1 MNYKQAVEAALQGN
15 ADAFSALYESTQNNM
30 YYLALKY
37 MKNPDDAK
45 DVLQDAYIKA
55 WQSLPTL
62 KDPEHFPAW
71 LGRIVANTAKNML
84 VKKKPDLFS
93 ELEKENEDGD
103 EFVFQIED
111 ENTSYQPELNYT
123 QKETQ
128 ILVRELIDSLSD
140 EQRFCIL
147 MYHLEGQSIK
157 EIAETLDVSE
167 NTVKSRLNYGR
178 KALKNKAEE
187 LKKKGYQLY
196 SIAPLPLLL
205 YLLRSESK
213 SPAFTHAAKTVMLS
227 RKETIMQHAGQ
238 SVQLYKNNNG
248 NGSDNAGNGNN
259 NRNYKG
265 KNVSGTVAK
274 SAGTAAKHSF
284 LASTAGKTVLGIAAG
299 LIIGGGGAAGVTYLH
314 DTLTAV
320 PVTQYEPEGNE
331 TEQTTEEEASRNT
344 ADITETPQ
352 AETNQEEE
360 TQAEATPTPEPS
372 PTPESAE
379 KILADD
385 EYSSKIAG
393 NLTKEE
399 MEFVLAYGPQEMPI
413 DGDSYMPYAITQF
426 AQGRTA
432 AGETFLPEVGRGT
445 NGSYFYNL
453 AQFNRLYS
461 AFTSFQLSEDNDSD
475 TEYGINVEGDN
486 ISVIPG
492 TMEWHAEC
500 TINSAEYTDTEMK
513 IHYTYLKRDP
523 EDGESTINKVA
534 TLKPA
539 ENNLYRITKIEED
552 TGAADN
558 LETEAVQETTAAEGE
573 SDSVTAAYQAVLEQ
587 IAAAQPE
594 TEFSEELGEAQ
605 YSLEGTPVY
614 TLYDMNQD
622 GTDELIVGQG
632 FYESS
637 PIGEMVY
644 RVYTCEN
651 DGSGYQAKK
660 VNGTWGDNCSIFRAP
675 DGNGLYSYYFSRGTG
690 KESYTRITI
699 QDGTIVTELT
709 DYETLMGSEESNSFY
724 EQYHLNMT
732 DVSDLSALGN

>member
-1 MNYKQAVEAALQGN
+1 MEAALQGN
-15 ADAFSALYESTQNNM
+15 ANAFSALYESTQNNM

-128 ILVRELIDSLSD
+128 ILVRELINSLSD

-259 NRNYKG
+259 NRNDKG

-299 LIIGGGGAAGVTYLH
+299 LIIGGGGAAGVIYLH

-331 TEQTTEEEASRNT
+331 TEQITEEEASRNT

-360 TQAEATPTPEPS
+360 TQAEATPTPSPTSEPS
-372 PTPESAE
+372 PTPES
-379 KILADD
+379 
-385 EYSSKIAG
+385 
-393 NLTKEE
+393 
-399 MEFVLAYGPQEMPI
+399 
-413 DGDSYMPYAITQF
+413 
-426 AQGRTA
+426 
-432 AGETFLPEVGRGT
+432 
-445 NGSYFYNL
+445 
-453 AQFNRLYS
+453 
-461 AFTSFQLSEDNDSD
+461 
-475 TEYGINVEGDN
+475 
-486 ISVIPG
+486 
-492 TMEWHAEC
+492 
-500 TINSAEYTDTEMK
+500 
-513 IHYTYLKRDP
+513 
-523 EDGESTINKVA
+523 
-534 TLKPA
+534 
-539 ENNLYRITKIEED
+539 
-552 TGAADN
+552 
-558 LETEAVQETTAAEGE
+558 AEGE

-594 TEFSEELGEAQ
+594 TEISEELGEAQ

-660 VNGTWGDNCSIFRAP
+660 VSGTWGDNCSIFRAP

>member
-1 MNYKQAVEAALQGN
+1 MEAALQGN
-15 ADAFSALYESTQNNM
+15 ANAFSALYESTQNNM

-259 NRNYKG
+259 NRNDKG

-274 SAGTAAKHSF
+274 SAGTA
-284 LASTAGKTVLGIAAG
+284 
-299 LIIGGGGAAGVTYLH
+299 GVIYLY

-360 TQAEATPTPEPS
+360 TQAEATPTPSPTSEPS
-372 PTPESAE
+372 PTPES
-379 KILADD
+379 
-385 EYSSKIAG
+385 
-393 NLTKEE
+393 
-399 MEFVLAYGPQEMPI
+399 
-413 DGDSYMPYAITQF
+413 
-426 AQGRTA
+426 
-432 AGETFLPEVGRGT
+432 
-445 NGSYFYNL
+445 
-453 AQFNRLYS
+453 
-461 AFTSFQLSEDNDSD
+461 
-475 TEYGINVEGDN
+475 
-486 ISVIPG
+486 
-492 TMEWHAEC
+492 
-500 TINSAEYTDTEMK
+500 
-513 IHYTYLKRDP
+513 
-523 EDGESTINKVA
+523 
-534 TLKPA
+534 
-539 ENNLYRITKIEED
+539 
-552 TGAADN
+552 
-558 LETEAVQETTAAEGE
+558 AEGE

-587 IAAAQPE
+587 IAAA
-594 TEFSEELGEAQ
+594 
-605 YSLEGTPVY
+605 
-614 TLYDMNQD
+614 
-622 GTDELIVGQG
+622 
-632 FYESS
+632 
-637 PIGEMVY
+637 
-644 RVYTCEN
+644 
-651 DGSGYQAKK
+651 
-660 VNGTWGDNCSIFRAP
+660 
-675 DGNGLYSYYFSRGTG
+675 
-690 KESYTRITI
+690 
-699 QDGTIVTELT
+699 
-709 DYETLMGSEESNSFY
+709 
-724 EQYHLNMT
+724 
-732 DVSDLSALGN
+732 

>member
-299 LIIGGGGAAGVTYLH
+299 LIIGGGGAAGVIYLH

-372 PTPESAE
+372 PTPES
-379 KILADD
+379 
-385 EYSSKIAG
+385 
-393 NLTKEE
+393 
-399 MEFVLAYGPQEMPI
+399 
-413 DGDSYMPYAITQF
+413 
-426 AQGRTA
+426 
-432 AGETFLPEVGRGT
+432 
-445 NGSYFYNL
+445 
-453 AQFNRLYS
+453 
-461 AFTSFQLSEDNDSD
+461 
-475 TEYGINVEGDN
+475 
-486 ISVIPG
+486 
-492 TMEWHAEC
+492 
-500 TINSAEYTDTEMK
+500 
-513 IHYTYLKRDP
+513 
-523 EDGESTINKVA
+523 
-534 TLKPA
+534 
-539 ENNLYRITKIEED
+539 
-552 TGAADN
+552 
-558 LETEAVQETTAAEGE
+558 AEGE

-660 VNGTWGDNCSIFRAP
+660 VSGTWGDNCSIFRAP

-709 DYETLMGSEESNSFY
+709 DYKTLMGSEESNSFY

>member
-62 KDPEHFPAW
+62 KAPEHFPAW

-84 VKKKPDLFS
+84 VKKKTDLFS
-93 ELEKENEDGD
+93 DLEKENEDGD

-259 NRNYKG
+259 NRNDKG

-299 LIIGGGGAAGVTYLH
+299 LIIGGGGAAGVIYLH

-372 PTPESAE
+372 PTPELSP
-379 KILADD
+379 
-385 EYSSKIAG
+385 
-393 NLTKEE
+393 T
-399 MEFVLAYGPQEMPI
+399 QEP
-413 DGDSYMPYAITQF
+413 SPT
-426 AQGRTA
+426 
-432 AGETFLPEVGRGT
+432 PEPT
-445 NGSYFYNL
+445 
-453 AQFNRLYS
+453 
-461 AFTSFQLSEDNDSD
+461 
-475 TEYGINVEGDN
+475 
-486 ISVIPG
+486 
-492 TMEWHAEC
+492 
-500 TINSAEYTDTEMK
+500 
-513 IHYTYLKRDP
+513 
-523 EDGESTINKVA
+523 
-534 TLKPA
+534 
-539 ENNLYRITKIEED
+539 
-552 TGAADN
+552 
-558 LETEAVQETTAAEGE
+558 EGE

-660 VNGTWGDNCSIFRAP
+660 VSGTWGDNCSIFRAP

>member
-284 LASTAGKTVLGIAAG
+284 FASTAGKVVLGIAAG
-299 LIIGGGGAAGVTYLH
+299 LIIGGGGAAGVMYLH

-372 PTPESAE
+372 PTPES
-379 KILADD
+379 
-385 EYSSKIAG
+385 
-393 NLTKEE
+393 
-399 MEFVLAYGPQEMPI
+399 
-413 DGDSYMPYAITQF
+413 
-426 AQGRTA
+426 
-432 AGETFLPEVGRGT
+432 
-445 NGSYFYNL
+445 
-453 AQFNRLYS
+453 
-461 AFTSFQLSEDNDSD
+461 
-475 TEYGINVEGDN
+475 
-486 ISVIPG
+486 
-492 TMEWHAEC
+492 
-500 TINSAEYTDTEMK
+500 
-513 IHYTYLKRDP
+513 
-523 EDGESTINKVA
+523 
-534 TLKPA
+534 
-539 ENNLYRITKIEED
+539 
-552 TGAADN
+552 
-558 LETEAVQETTAAEGE
+558 AEGE

-660 VNGTWGDNCSIFRAP
+660 VSGTWGDNCSIFRAP

>member
-15 ADAFSALYESTQNNM
+15 ADAFSELYESTQNNM

-259 NRNYKG
+259 NRNDKG

-299 LIIGGGGAAGVTYLH
+299 LIIGGGGAAGVIYLH

-320 PVTQYEPEGNE
+320 PVTQYEPEENE

-344 ADITETPQ
+344 ADITEIPQ
-352 AETNQEEE
+352 SETQQEEE
-360 TQAEATPTPEPS
+360 TQAEAIPTSEPS
-372 PTPESAE
+372 PTPELSP
-379 KILADD
+379 
-385 EYSSKIAG
+385 
-393 NLTKEE
+393 T
-399 MEFVLAYGPQEMPI
+399 QEP
-413 DGDSYMPYAITQF
+413 SPT
-426 AQGRTA
+426 
-432 AGETFLPEVGRGT
+432 PEPT
-445 NGSYFYNL
+445 
-453 AQFNRLYS
+453 
-461 AFTSFQLSEDNDSD
+461 
-475 TEYGINVEGDN
+475 
-486 ISVIPG
+486 
-492 TMEWHAEC
+492 
-500 TINSAEYTDTEMK
+500 
-513 IHYTYLKRDP
+513 
-523 EDGESTINKVA
+523 
-534 TLKPA
+534 
-539 ENNLYRITKIEED
+539 
-552 TGAADN
+552 
-558 LETEAVQETTAAEGE
+558 EGE

-660 VNGTWGDNCSIFRAP
+660 VSGTWGDNCSIFRAP

>member
-84 VKKKPDLFS
+84 VKKKSDLFS
-93 ELEKENEDGD
+93 DLEKENEDGD

-213 SPAFTHAAKTVMLS
+213 SPAFTHAAKIVMLS

-248 NGSDNAGNGNN
+248 NNSNRTNDSSTGNN
-259 NRNYKG
+259 SIGNNSTGTDNTEGETNTTKNRNSSVNG
-265 KNVSGTVAK
+265 KNVSGTAAK
-274 SAGTAAKHSF
+274 SAGVAAKHSF
-284 LASTAGKTVLGIAAG
+284 FASTAGKVVLGIAAG
-299 LIIGGGGAAGVTYLH
+299 LIIGGGGAAGVIYLH

-344 ADITETPQ
+344 TDITEIPQ
-352 AETNQEEE
+352 SETQQEEE
-360 TQAEATPTPEPS
+360 TQAEAIPTSEPS
-372 PTPESAE
+372 PTPELSP
-379 KILADD
+379 
-385 EYSSKIAG
+385 
-393 NLTKEE
+393 T
-399 MEFVLAYGPQEMPI
+399 QEP
-413 DGDSYMPYAITQF
+413 SPT
-426 AQGRTA
+426 
-432 AGETFLPEVGRGT
+432 PEPT
-445 NGSYFYNL
+445 
-453 AQFNRLYS
+453 
-461 AFTSFQLSEDNDSD
+461 
-475 TEYGINVEGDN
+475 
-486 ISVIPG
+486 
-492 TMEWHAEC
+492 
-500 TINSAEYTDTEMK
+500 
-513 IHYTYLKRDP
+513 
-523 EDGESTINKVA
+523 
-534 TLKPA
+534 
-539 ENNLYRITKIEED
+539 
-552 TGAADN
+552 
-558 LETEAVQETTAAEGE
+558 EGE

-660 VNGTWGDNCSIFRAP
+660 VSGTWGDNCSIFRAP

>member
-259 NRNYKG
+259 NRNDKG

-299 LIIGGGGAAGVTYLH
+299 LIIGGGGAAGVIYLH

-344 ADITETPQ
+344 A
-352 AETNQEEE
+352 
-360 TQAEATPTPEPS
+360 
-372 PTPESAE
+372 
-379 KILADD
+379 ILQ
-385 EYSSKIAG
+385 KPHRQRRIR
-393 NLTKEE
+393 KKRRR
-399 MEFVLAYGPQEMPI
+399 QK
-413 DGDSYMPYAITQF
+413 QH
-426 AQGRTA
+426 RH
-432 AGETFLPEVGRGT
+432 R
-445 NGSYFYNL
+445 
-453 AQFNRLYS
+453 NRLQHRNCLRHRNHPRRRNQQKVS
-461 AFTSFQLSEDNDSD
+461 RIRLRQLTRLFLSRLRQLSRKQSSVRNLEKH
-475 TEYGINVEGDN
+475 N
-486 ISVIPG
+486 ILWKERQS
-492 TMEWHAEC
+492 
-500 TINSAEYTDTEMK
+500 
-513 IHYTYLKRDP
+513 IHYM
-523 EDGESTINKVA
+523 I
-534 TLKPA
+534 
-539 ENNLYRITKIEED
+539 
-552 TGAADN
+552 
-558 LETEAVQETTAAEGE
+558 
-573 SDSVTAAYQAVLEQ
+573 
-587 IAAAQPE
+587 
-594 TEFSEELGEAQ
+594 
-605 YSLEGTPVY
+605 
-614 TLYDMNQD
+614 
-622 GTDELIVGQG
+622 
-632 FYESS
+632 
-637 PIGEMVY
+637 
-644 RVYTCEN
+644 
-651 DGSGYQAKK
+651 
-660 VNGTWGDNCSIFRAP
+660 
-675 DGNGLYSYYFSRGTG
+675 
-690 KESYTRITI
+690 
-699 QDGTIVTELT
+699 
-709 DYETLMGSEESNSFY
+709 
-724 EQYHLNMT
+724 
-732 DVSDLSALGN
+732 

>member
-259 NRNYKG
+259 NRNDKG

-299 LIIGGGGAAGVTYLH
+299 LIIGGGGAAGVIYLH

-372 PTPESAE
+372 PTPELSP
-379 KILADD
+379 
-385 EYSSKIAG
+385 
-393 NLTKEE
+393 T
-399 MEFVLAYGPQEMPI
+399 QEPSRRRNQQKVSRI
-413 DGDSYMPYAITQF
+413 
-426 AQGRTA
+426 
-432 AGETFLPEVGRGT
+432 
-445 NGSYFYNL
+445 
-453 AQFNRLYS
+453 RL
-461 AFTSFQLSEDNDSD
+461 
-475 TEYGINVEGDN
+475 
-486 ISVIPG
+486 
-492 TMEWHAEC
+492 
-500 TINSAEYTDTEMK
+500 
-513 IHYTYLKRDP
+513 R
-523 EDGESTINKVA
+523 
-534 TLKPA
+534 
-539 ENNLYRITKIEED
+539 
-552 TGAADN
+552 
-558 LETEAVQETTAAEGE
+558 
-573 SDSVTAAYQAVLEQ
+573 AAYQAVLEQ

-637 PIGEMVY
+637 PIEEMVY

-660 VNGTWGDNCSIFRAP
+660 SQRN
-675 DGNGLYSYYFSRGTG
+675 
-690 KESYTRITI
+690 
-699 QDGTIVTELT
+699 
-709 DYETLMGSEESNSFY
+709 
-724 EQYHLNMT
+724 
-732 DVSDLSALGN
+732 LGR

>member
-213 SPAFTHAAKTVMLS
+213 SPAFAHAAKTVMLS

-259 NRNYKG
+259 NRNDKG

-284 LASTAGKTVLGIAAG
+284 LASTAGKVVLGIAAG
-299 LIIGGGGAAGVTYLH
+299 LIIGGGGAAGVMYLH

-320 PVTQYEPEGNE
+320 PVTQYEPEENE

-352 AETNQEEE
+352 AEMNQEEE
-360 TQAEATPTPEPS
+360 TQAEATPTSEPSPTPEPSPTSELSPTPEPS
-372 PTPESAE
+372 PTPELSP
-379 KILADD
+379 
-385 EYSSKIAG
+385 
-393 NLTKEE
+393 T
-399 MEFVLAYGPQEMPI
+399 QEP
-413 DGDSYMPYAITQF
+413 SPT
-426 AQGRTA
+426 
-432 AGETFLPEVGRGT
+432 PEPT
-445 NGSYFYNL
+445 
-453 AQFNRLYS
+453 
-461 AFTSFQLSEDNDSD
+461 
-475 TEYGINVEGDN
+475 
-486 ISVIPG
+486 
-492 TMEWHAEC
+492 
-500 TINSAEYTDTEMK
+500 
-513 IHYTYLKRDP
+513 
-523 EDGESTINKVA
+523 
-534 TLKPA
+534 
-539 ENNLYRITKIEED
+539 
-552 TGAADN
+552 
-558 LETEAVQETTAAEGE
+558 EGE

-637 PIGEMVY
+637 PIEEMVY

-660 VNGTWGDNCSIFRAP
+660 VSGTWGDNCSIFRAP

>member
-15 ADAFSALYESTQNNM
+15 ANAFSALYESTQNNM

-45 DVLQDAYIKA
+45 DVRQDAYIKA

-128 ILVRELIDSLSD
+128 ILVRELINSLSD

-259 NRNYKG
+259 NRNDKG

-274 SAGTAAKHSF
+274 SAG
-284 LASTAGKTVLGIAAG
+284 
-299 LIIGGGGAAGVTYLH
+299 AAGVIYLH

-360 TQAEATPTPEPS
+360 TQAEATPTPSPTSEPS
-372 PTPESAE
+372 PTPES
-379 KILADD
+379 
-385 EYSSKIAG
+385 
-393 NLTKEE
+393 
-399 MEFVLAYGPQEMPI
+399 
-413 DGDSYMPYAITQF
+413 
-426 AQGRTA
+426 
-432 AGETFLPEVGRGT
+432 
-445 NGSYFYNL
+445 
-453 AQFNRLYS
+453 
-461 AFTSFQLSEDNDSD
+461 
-475 TEYGINVEGDN
+475 
-486 ISVIPG
+486 
-492 TMEWHAEC
+492 
-500 TINSAEYTDTEMK
+500 
-513 IHYTYLKRDP
+513 
-523 EDGESTINKVA
+523 
-534 TLKPA
+534 
-539 ENNLYRITKIEED
+539 
-552 TGAADN
+552 
-558 LETEAVQETTAAEGE
+558 AEGE

-614 TLYDMNQD
+614 TLYDMNQN

-660 VNGTWGDNCSIFRAP
+660 VSGTWGDNCSIFRAP

>member
-15 ADAFSALYESTQNNM
+15 TDAFSALYESTQNNM

-259 NRNYKG
+259 NRNDNGKNGNNSNRTNDSSTGSNSTVSNSTESNSTGTNSTGNNNAESNSTGTDNTEGKTNTTKNRNSSVNG
-265 KNVSGTVAK
+265 KNVSRTAAK

-284 LASTAGKTVLGIAAG
+284 FASTAGKVVLGIAAG
-299 LIIGGGGAAGVTYLH
+299 LIIGGGGAAGVMYLH

-320 PVTQYEPEGNE
+320 PVTQYEPEENE

-344 ADITETPQ
+344 ADITEIPQ
-352 AETNQEEE
+352 SETQQEEE
-360 TQAEATPTPEPS
+360 TQAEATPTSEPSPTPEPSPTSELSPTPEPS
-372 PTPESAE
+372 PTPELSP
-379 KILADD
+379 
-385 EYSSKIAG
+385 
-393 NLTKEE
+393 T
-399 MEFVLAYGPQEMPI
+399 QEP
-413 DGDSYMPYAITQF
+413 SPT
-426 AQGRTA
+426 
-432 AGETFLPEVGRGT
+432 PEP
-445 NGSYFYNL
+445 
-453 AQFNRLYS
+453 
-461 AFTSFQLSEDNDSD
+461 
-475 TEYGINVEGDN
+475 TE
-486 ISVIPG
+486 
-492 TMEWHAEC
+492 
-500 TINSAEYTDTEMK
+500 
-513 IHYTYLKRDP
+513 
-523 EDGESTINKVA
+523 
-534 TLKPA
+534 
-539 ENNLYRITKIEED
+539 
-552 TGAADN
+552 GA
-558 LETEAVQETTAAEGE
+558 

-614 TLYDMNQD
+614 TLYDMNQG

-660 VNGTWGDNCSIFRAP
+660 VSGTWGDNCSIFRAP

-732 DVSDLSALGN
+732 DVSDLSALEK

>member
-259 NRNYKG
+259 NRNDKG

-299 LIIGGGGAAGVTYLH
+299 LIIGGGGAAGVIYLH

-344 ADITETPQ
+344 ADITEIPQ
-352 AETNQEEE
+352 SETQQEEE
-360 TQAEATPTPEPS
+360 TQAEAIPTSEPS
-372 PTPESAE
+372 PTPELSP
-379 KILADD
+379 
-385 EYSSKIAG
+385 
-393 NLTKEE
+393 T
-399 MEFVLAYGPQEMPI
+399 QEP
-413 DGDSYMPYAITQF
+413 SPT
-426 AQGRTA
+426 
-432 AGETFLPEVGRGT
+432 PEPT
-445 NGSYFYNL
+445 
-453 AQFNRLYS
+453 
-461 AFTSFQLSEDNDSD
+461 
-475 TEYGINVEGDN
+475 
-486 ISVIPG
+486 
-492 TMEWHAEC
+492 
-500 TINSAEYTDTEMK
+500 
-513 IHYTYLKRDP
+513 
-523 EDGESTINKVA
+523 
-534 TLKPA
+534 
-539 ENNLYRITKIEED
+539 
-552 TGAADN
+552 
-558 LETEAVQETTAAEGE
+558 EGE

-637 PIGEMVY
+637 PIEEMVY

-660 VNGTWGDNCSIFRAP
+660 VSGTWGDNCSIFRAP

>member
-93 ELEKENEDGD
+93 DLEKENEDGD

-259 NRNYKG
+259 NRNDKG

-299 LIIGGGGAAGVTYLH
+299 LIIGGGGAAGVIYLH

-320 PVTQYEPEGNE
+320 PVTQYEPEENE

-344 ADITETPQ
+344 ADITEIPQ
-352 AETNQEEE
+352 SETQQEEE
-360 TQAEATPTPEPS
+360 TQAEAIPTSEPS
-372 PTPESAE
+372 PTPELSP
-379 KILADD
+379 
-385 EYSSKIAG
+385 
-393 NLTKEE
+393 T
-399 MEFVLAYGPQEMPI
+399 QEP
-413 DGDSYMPYAITQF
+413 SPT
-426 AQGRTA
+426 
-432 AGETFLPEVGRGT
+432 PEPT
-445 NGSYFYNL
+445 
-453 AQFNRLYS
+453 
-461 AFTSFQLSEDNDSD
+461 
-475 TEYGINVEGDN
+475 
-486 ISVIPG
+486 
-492 TMEWHAEC
+492 
-500 TINSAEYTDTEMK
+500 
-513 IHYTYLKRDP
+513 
-523 EDGESTINKVA
+523 
-534 TLKPA
+534 
-539 ENNLYRITKIEED
+539 
-552 TGAADN
+552 
-558 LETEAVQETTAAEGE
+558 EGE

-660 VNGTWGDNCSIFRAP
+660 VSGTWGDNCSIFRAP

-699 QDGTIVTELT
+699 QDGTIATELT

>member
-93 ELEKENEDGD
+93 DLEKENEDGD

-259 NRNYKG
+259 NRNDKG

-299 LIIGGGGAAGVTYLH
+299 LIIGGGGAAGVIYLH

-372 PTPESAE
+372 PTPELSP
-379 KILADD
+379 
-385 EYSSKIAG
+385 
-393 NLTKEE
+393 T
-399 MEFVLAYGPQEMPI
+399 QEP
-413 DGDSYMPYAITQF
+413 SPT
-426 AQGRTA
+426 
-432 AGETFLPEVGRGT
+432 PEPT
-445 NGSYFYNL
+445 
-453 AQFNRLYS
+453 
-461 AFTSFQLSEDNDSD
+461 
-475 TEYGINVEGDN
+475 
-486 ISVIPG
+486 
-492 TMEWHAEC
+492 
-500 TINSAEYTDTEMK
+500 
-513 IHYTYLKRDP
+513 
-523 EDGESTINKVA
+523 
-534 TLKPA
+534 
-539 ENNLYRITKIEED
+539 
-552 TGAADN
+552 
-558 LETEAVQETTAAEGE
+558 EGE

-637 PIGEMVY
+637 TIGEMVY

-660 VNGTWGDNCSIFRAP
+660 VSGTWGDNCSIFRAP

>member
-93 ELEKENEDGD
+93 DLEKENEDGD

-259 NRNYKG
+259 NRNDKG

-299 LIIGGGGAAGVTYLH
+299 LIIGGGGAAGVIYLH

-372 PTPESAE
+372 PTPES
-379 KILADD
+379 
-385 EYSSKIAG
+385 
-393 NLTKEE
+393 
-399 MEFVLAYGPQEMPI
+399 
-413 DGDSYMPYAITQF
+413 
-426 AQGRTA
+426 
-432 AGETFLPEVGRGT
+432 
-445 NGSYFYNL
+445 
-453 AQFNRLYS
+453 
-461 AFTSFQLSEDNDSD
+461 
-475 TEYGINVEGDN
+475 
-486 ISVIPG
+486 
-492 TMEWHAEC
+492 
-500 TINSAEYTDTEMK
+500 
-513 IHYTYLKRDP
+513 
-523 EDGESTINKVA
+523 
-534 TLKPA
+534 
-539 ENNLYRITKIEED
+539 
-552 TGAADN
+552 
-558 LETEAVQETTAAEGE
+558 AEGE

-637 PIGEMVY
+637 PIEEMVY

-660 VNGTWGDNCSIFRAP
+660 VSGTWGDNCSIFRAP

>member
-259 NRNYKG
+259 NRNDNG
-265 KNVSGTVAK
+265 KNVSGTAAK

-284 LASTAGKTVLGIAAG
+284 FASTAGKVVLGIAAG
-299 LIIGGGGAAGVTYLH
+299 LIIGGGGAAGVMYLH

-320 PVTQYEPEGNE
+320 PVTQYEPEENE

-344 ADITETPQ
+344 ADITEIPQ
-352 AETNQEEE
+352 SETQQEEE
-360 TQAEATPTPEPS
+360 TQAEATPTLEPSPTPEPSPTSELSPTPEPS
-372 PTPESAE
+372 PTPELSP
-379 KILADD
+379 
-385 EYSSKIAG
+385 
-393 NLTKEE
+393 T
-399 MEFVLAYGPQEMPI
+399 QEP
-413 DGDSYMPYAITQF
+413 SPT
-426 AQGRTA
+426 
-432 AGETFLPEVGRGT
+432 PEPT
-445 NGSYFYNL
+445 
-453 AQFNRLYS
+453 
-461 AFTSFQLSEDNDSD
+461 
-475 TEYGINVEGDN
+475 
-486 ISVIPG
+486 
-492 TMEWHAEC
+492 
-500 TINSAEYTDTEMK
+500 
-513 IHYTYLKRDP
+513 
-523 EDGESTINKVA
+523 
-534 TLKPA
+534 
-539 ENNLYRITKIEED
+539 
-552 TGAADN
+552 
-558 LETEAVQETTAAEGE
+558 EGE

-660 VNGTWGDNCSIFRAP
+660 VSGTWGDNCSIFRAP

-732 DVSDLSALGN
+732 DVSDLSALEN

>member
-93 ELEKENEDGD
+93 DLEKENEDGD

-248 NGSDNAGNGNN
+248 NNSNRTNDSSTGNN
-259 NRNYKG
+259 SIGNNSTGTDNTEGKTNTTKNRNSSVNG
-265 KNVSGTVAK
+265 KNVSGTAAK
-274 SAGTAAKHSF
+274 SAGVAAKHSF
-284 LASTAGKTVLGIAAG
+284 FASTAGKVVLGIAAG
-299 LIIGGGGAAGVTYLH
+299 LIIGGGGAAGVMYLH

-320 PVTQYEPEGNE
+320 PVTQYEPEENE

-352 AETNQEEE
+352 SETQQEEE
-360 TQAEATPTPEPS
+360 TQAEVTPTSEPSPTPEPSPTSELSPTPEPS
-372 PTPESAE
+372 PTPELSP
-379 KILADD
+379 
-385 EYSSKIAG
+385 
-393 NLTKEE
+393 T
-399 MEFVLAYGPQEMPI
+399 QEP
-413 DGDSYMPYAITQF
+413 SPT
-426 AQGRTA
+426 
-432 AGETFLPEVGRGT
+432 PEPT
-445 NGSYFYNL
+445 
-453 AQFNRLYS
+453 
-461 AFTSFQLSEDNDSD
+461 
-475 TEYGINVEGDN
+475 
-486 ISVIPG
+486 
-492 TMEWHAEC
+492 
-500 TINSAEYTDTEMK
+500 
-513 IHYTYLKRDP
+513 
-523 EDGESTINKVA
+523 
-534 TLKPA
+534 
-539 ENNLYRITKIEED
+539 
-552 TGAADN
+552 
-558 LETEAVQETTAAEGE
+558 EGE

-660 VNGTWGDNCSIFRAP
+660 VSGTWGDNCSIFRAP

-709 DYETLMGSEESNSFY
+709 DYKTLMGSEESNSFY

-732 DVSDLSALGN
+732 DVSDLSALEN

>member
-248 NGSDNAGNGNN
+248 NNSNRTNDSSTGNN
-259 NRNYKG
+259 SIGNNSTGTDNTEGETNTTKNRNSSVNG
-265 KNVSGTVAK
+265 KNVSGTAAK
-274 SAGTAAKHSF
+274 SAGVAAKHSF
-284 LASTAGKTVLGIAAG
+284 FASTAGKVVLGIAAG
-299 LIIGGGGAAGVTYLH
+299 LIIGGGGAAGVMYLH

-320 PVTQYEPEGNE
+320 PVTQYEPEENE

-344 ADITETPQ
+344 ADITEIPQ
-352 AETNQEEE
+352 SETQQEEE
-360 TQAEATPTPEPS
+360 TQAEAIPTSEPS
-372 PTPESAE
+372 PTPELSP
-379 KILADD
+379 
-385 EYSSKIAG
+385 
-393 NLTKEE
+393 T
-399 MEFVLAYGPQEMPI
+399 QEP
-413 DGDSYMPYAITQF
+413 SPT
-426 AQGRTA
+426 
-432 AGETFLPEVGRGT
+432 PEPT
-445 NGSYFYNL
+445 
-453 AQFNRLYS
+453 
-461 AFTSFQLSEDNDSD
+461 
-475 TEYGINVEGDN
+475 
-486 ISVIPG
+486 
-492 TMEWHAEC
+492 
-500 TINSAEYTDTEMK
+500 
-513 IHYTYLKRDP
+513 
-523 EDGESTINKVA
+523 
-534 TLKPA
+534 
-539 ENNLYRITKIEED
+539 
-552 TGAADN
+552 
-558 LETEAVQETTAAEGE
+558 EGE
-573 SDSVTAAYQAVLEQ
+573 SDSVTAAYQTVLEQ

-660 VNGTWGDNCSIFRAP
+660 VSGTWGDNCSIFRAP

>member
-1 MNYKQAVEAALQGN
+1 MEAALQGN

-128 ILVRELIDSLSD
+128 ILVRELINSLSD

-213 SPAFTHAAKTVMLS
+213 SPAFTYAAKTVMLS

-259 NRNYKG
+259 NRNDKG

-274 SAGTAAKHSF
+274 SAGTA
-284 LASTAGKTVLGIAAG
+284 
-299 LIIGGGGAAGVTYLH
+299 GVIYLH

-360 TQAEATPTPEPS
+360 TQAEATPTPSPTSEPS
-372 PTPESAE
+372 PTPES
-379 KILADD
+379 
-385 EYSSKIAG
+385 
-393 NLTKEE
+393 
-399 MEFVLAYGPQEMPI
+399 
-413 DGDSYMPYAITQF
+413 
-426 AQGRTA
+426 
-432 AGETFLPEVGRGT
+432 
-445 NGSYFYNL
+445 
-453 AQFNRLYS
+453 
-461 AFTSFQLSEDNDSD
+461 
-475 TEYGINVEGDN
+475 
-486 ISVIPG
+486 
-492 TMEWHAEC
+492 
-500 TINSAEYTDTEMK
+500 
-513 IHYTYLKRDP
+513 
-523 EDGESTINKVA
+523 
-534 TLKPA
+534 
-539 ENNLYRITKIEED
+539 
-552 TGAADN
+552 
-558 LETEAVQETTAAEGE
+558 AEGE

-660 VNGTWGDNCSIFRAP
+660 VSGTWGDNCSIFRAP

>member
-213 SPAFTHAAKTVMLS
+213 SPAFTYTAETVMIS
-227 RKETIMQHAGQ
+227 QKETVMQQAENCA
-238 SVQLYKNNNG
+238 QLYKNNNG
-248 NGSDNAGNGNN
+248 NNSNRTNDSSTGNN
-259 NRNYKG
+259 SIGNNSTGTDNTEGKTNTTKNRNSSVNG
-265 KNVSGTVAK
+265 KNVSGTAAK
-274 SAGTAAKHSF
+274 SAGVAAKHSF
-284 LASTAGKTVLGIAAG
+284 FASTAGKVVLGIAAG
-299 LIIGGGGAAGVTYLH
+299 LIIGGGGAAGVMYLH

-320 PVTQYEPEGNE
+320 PVTQYEPEENE

-360 TQAEATPTPEPS
+360 TQAEATPTSEPSPTPEPSPTSELSPTPEPS
-372 PTPESAE
+372 PTPELSP
-379 KILADD
+379 
-385 EYSSKIAG
+385 
-393 NLTKEE
+393 T
-399 MEFVLAYGPQEMPI
+399 QEP
-413 DGDSYMPYAITQF
+413 SPT
-426 AQGRTA
+426 
-432 AGETFLPEVGRGT
+432 PEP
-445 NGSYFYNL
+445 
-453 AQFNRLYS
+453 
-461 AFTSFQLSEDNDSD
+461 
-475 TEYGINVEGDN
+475 TE
-486 ISVIPG
+486 
-492 TMEWHAEC
+492 
-500 TINSAEYTDTEMK
+500 
-513 IHYTYLKRDP
+513 
-523 EDGESTINKVA
+523 
-534 TLKPA
+534 
-539 ENNLYRITKIEED
+539 
-552 TGAADN
+552 GA
-558 LETEAVQETTAAEGE
+558 

-632 FYESS
+632 FFESS
-637 PIGEMVY
+637 PIEEMVY

-660 VNGTWGDNCSIFRAP
+660 VSGTWGDNCSIFRAP

-732 DVSDLSALGN
+732 DVSDLSALEN

>member
-248 NGSDNAGNGNN
+248 NNSNRTNDSSTGNN
-259 NRNYKG
+259 SIGNNSTGTDNTEGETNTTKNRNSSVNG
-265 KNVSGTVAK
+265 KNVSGTAAK
-274 SAGTAAKHSF
+274 SAGVAAKHSF
-284 LASTAGKTVLGIAAG
+284 FASTAGKVVLGIAAG
-299 LIIGGGGAAGVTYLH
+299 LIIGGGGAAGVMYLH

-344 ADITETPQ
+344 ADITEIPQ
-352 AETNQEEE
+352 SETQQEEE
-360 TQAEATPTPEPS
+360 TQAEAIPTSEPS
-372 PTPESAE
+372 PTPELSP
-379 KILADD
+379 
-385 EYSSKIAG
+385 
-393 NLTKEE
+393 T
-399 MEFVLAYGPQEMPI
+399 QEP
-413 DGDSYMPYAITQF
+413 SPT
-426 AQGRTA
+426 
-432 AGETFLPEVGRGT
+432 P
-445 NGSYFYNL
+445 
-453 AQFNRLYS
+453 
-461 AFTSFQLSEDNDSD
+461 
-475 TEYGINVEGDN
+475 
-486 ISVIPG
+486 
-492 TMEWHAEC
+492 
-500 TINSAEYTDTEMK
+500 
-513 IHYTYLKRDP
+513 
-523 EDGESTINKVA
+523 
-534 TLKPA
+534 KP
-539 ENNLYRITKIEED
+539 T
-552 TGAADN
+552 
-558 LETEAVQETTAAEGE
+558 EGE

-660 VNGTWGDNCSIFRAP
+660 VSGTWGDNCSIFRAP

>member
-93 ELEKENEDGD
+93 DLEKENEDGD

-259 NRNYKG
+259 NRNDKG

-284 LASTAGKTVLGIAAG
+284 LASTAGKVVLGIAAG
-299 LIIGGGGAAGVTYLH
+299 LIIGGGGAAGVMYLH

-344 ADITETPQ
+344 ADITEIPQ
-352 AETNQEEE
+352 SETQQEEE
-360 TQAEATPTPEPS
+360 TQAEAIPTSEPSPTLELSPTQEPS
-372 PTPESAE
+372 PTPEP
-379 KILADD
+379 
-385 EYSSKIAG
+385 
-393 NLTKEE
+393 T
-399 MEFVLAYGPQEMPI
+399 
-413 DGDSYMPYAITQF
+413 
-426 AQGRTA
+426 
-432 AGETFLPEVGRGT
+432 
-445 NGSYFYNL
+445 
-453 AQFNRLYS
+453 
-461 AFTSFQLSEDNDSD
+461 
-475 TEYGINVEGDN
+475 
-486 ISVIPG
+486 
-492 TMEWHAEC
+492 
-500 TINSAEYTDTEMK
+500 
-513 IHYTYLKRDP
+513 
-523 EDGESTINKVA
+523 
-534 TLKPA
+534 
-539 ENNLYRITKIEED
+539 
-552 TGAADN
+552 
-558 LETEAVQETTAAEGE
+558 EGE

-660 VNGTWGDNCSIFRAP
+660 VSGTWGDNCSIFRAP

>member
-299 LIIGGGGAAGVTYLH
+299 LIIGGGGAAGVIYLH

-320 PVTQYEPEGNE
+320 SVTQYEPEGNE

-360 TQAEATPTPEPS
+360 TQAEATPTPSSIPEPSQTPEPS
-372 PTPESAE
+372 PTPES
-379 KILADD
+379 
-385 EYSSKIAG
+385 
-393 NLTKEE
+393 
-399 MEFVLAYGPQEMPI
+399 
-413 DGDSYMPYAITQF
+413 
-426 AQGRTA
+426 
-432 AGETFLPEVGRGT
+432 
-445 NGSYFYNL
+445 
-453 AQFNRLYS
+453 
-461 AFTSFQLSEDNDSD
+461 
-475 TEYGINVEGDN
+475 
-486 ISVIPG
+486 
-492 TMEWHAEC
+492 
-500 TINSAEYTDTEMK
+500 
-513 IHYTYLKRDP
+513 
-523 EDGESTINKVA
+523 
-534 TLKPA
+534 
-539 ENNLYRITKIEED
+539 
-552 TGAADN
+552 
-558 LETEAVQETTAAEGE
+558 AEGE

-660 VNGTWGDNCSIFRAP
+660 VSGTWGDNCSIFRAP

>member
-15 ADAFSALYESTQNNM
+15 VDAFSALYESTQNNM

-259 NRNYKG
+259 NRNDKG

-299 LIIGGGGAAGVTYLH
+299 LIIGGGGAAGVIYLH

-331 TEQTTEEEASRNT
+331 TEQTTE
-344 ADITETPQ
+344 
-352 AETNQEEE
+352 
-360 TQAEATPTPEPS
+360 AEAIPTSEPS
-372 PTPESAE
+372 PTPELSP
-379 KILADD
+379 
-385 EYSSKIAG
+385 
-393 NLTKEE
+393 T
-399 MEFVLAYGPQEMPI
+399 QEP
-413 DGDSYMPYAITQF
+413 SPT
-426 AQGRTA
+426 
-432 AGETFLPEVGRGT
+432 PEPT
-445 NGSYFYNL
+445 
-453 AQFNRLYS
+453 
-461 AFTSFQLSEDNDSD
+461 
-475 TEYGINVEGDN
+475 
-486 ISVIPG
+486 
-492 TMEWHAEC
+492 
-500 TINSAEYTDTEMK
+500 
-513 IHYTYLKRDP
+513 
-523 EDGESTINKVA
+523 
-534 TLKPA
+534 
-539 ENNLYRITKIEED
+539 
-552 TGAADN
+552 
-558 LETEAVQETTAAEGE
+558 EGE

-660 VNGTWGDNCSIFRAP
+660 VSGTWGDNCSIFRAP

>member
-93 ELEKENEDGD
+93 DLEKENEDGD

-248 NGSDNAGNGNN
+248 NNSNRTNDSSTGNN
-259 NRNYKG
+259 SIGNNSTGTDNTEGETNTTKNRNSSVNG
-265 KNVSGTVAK
+265 KNVSGTAAK
-274 SAGTAAKHSF
+274 SAGVAAKHSF
-284 LASTAGKTVLGIAAG
+284 FASTAGKVVLGIAAG
-299 LIIGGGGAAGVTYLH
+299 LIIGGGGAAGVMYLH

-320 PVTQYEPEGNE
+320 PVTQYEPEENE

-344 ADITETPQ
+344 ADITEIPQ
-352 AETNQEEE
+352 SETQQEEE
-360 TQAEATPTPEPS
+360 TQAEAIPTSEPS
-372 PTPESAE
+372 PTPELSP
-379 KILADD
+379 
-385 EYSSKIAG
+385 
-393 NLTKEE
+393 T
-399 MEFVLAYGPQEMPI
+399 QEP
-413 DGDSYMPYAITQF
+413 SPT
-426 AQGRTA
+426 
-432 AGETFLPEVGRGT
+432 PEPT
-445 NGSYFYNL
+445 
-453 AQFNRLYS
+453 
-461 AFTSFQLSEDNDSD
+461 
-475 TEYGINVEGDN
+475 
-486 ISVIPG
+486 
-492 TMEWHAEC
+492 
-500 TINSAEYTDTEMK
+500 
-513 IHYTYLKRDP
+513 
-523 EDGESTINKVA
+523 
-534 TLKPA
+534 
-539 ENNLYRITKIEED
+539 
-552 TGAADN
+552 
-558 LETEAVQETTAAEGE
+558 EGE
-573 SDSVTAAYQAVLEQ
+573 SDSVTAAYQTVLEQ

-660 VNGTWGDNCSIFRAP
+660 VSGTWGDNCSIFRAP

>member
-84 VKKKPDLFS
+84 VKKKTDLFS

-299 LIIGGGGAAGVTYLH
+299 LIIGGGGAAGVIYLH

-372 PTPESAE
+372 PTPES
-379 KILADD
+379 
-385 EYSSKIAG
+385 
-393 NLTKEE
+393 
-399 MEFVLAYGPQEMPI
+399 
-413 DGDSYMPYAITQF
+413 
-426 AQGRTA
+426 
-432 AGETFLPEVGRGT
+432 
-445 NGSYFYNL
+445 
-453 AQFNRLYS
+453 
-461 AFTSFQLSEDNDSD
+461 
-475 TEYGINVEGDN
+475 
-486 ISVIPG
+486 
-492 TMEWHAEC
+492 
-500 TINSAEYTDTEMK
+500 
-513 IHYTYLKRDP
+513 
-523 EDGESTINKVA
+523 
-534 TLKPA
+534 
-539 ENNLYRITKIEED
+539 
-552 TGAADN
+552 
-558 LETEAVQETTAAEGE
+558 AEGE

-660 VNGTWGDNCSIFRAP
+660 VSGTWGDNCSIFRAP

>member
-299 LIIGGGGAAGVTYLH
+299 LIIGGGGAAGVIYLH

-360 TQAEATPTPEPS
+360 TQAEATPTPSSTPEPSQTPELS
-372 PTPESAE
+372 PTPES
-379 KILADD
+379 
-385 EYSSKIAG
+385 
-393 NLTKEE
+393 
-399 MEFVLAYGPQEMPI
+399 
-413 DGDSYMPYAITQF
+413 
-426 AQGRTA
+426 
-432 AGETFLPEVGRGT
+432 
-445 NGSYFYNL
+445 
-453 AQFNRLYS
+453 
-461 AFTSFQLSEDNDSD
+461 
-475 TEYGINVEGDN
+475 
-486 ISVIPG
+486 
-492 TMEWHAEC
+492 
-500 TINSAEYTDTEMK
+500 
-513 IHYTYLKRDP
+513 
-523 EDGESTINKVA
+523 
-534 TLKPA
+534 
-539 ENNLYRITKIEED
+539 
-552 TGAADN
+552 
-558 LETEAVQETTAAEGE
+558 AEGE

-587 IAAAQPE
+587 IAAAQPK

-660 VNGTWGDNCSIFRAP
+660 VSGTWGDNCSIFRAP

>member
-15 ADAFSALYESTQNNM
+15 ANAFSALYESTQNNM

-259 NRNYKG
+259 NRNDKG

-274 SAGTAAKHSF
+274 SAGTA
-284 LASTAGKTVLGIAAG
+284 
-299 LIIGGGGAAGVTYLH
+299 GVIYLY

-360 TQAEATPTPEPS
+360 TQAEATPTPSPTSEPS
-372 PTPESAE
+372 PTPES
-379 KILADD
+379 
-385 EYSSKIAG
+385 
-393 NLTKEE
+393 
-399 MEFVLAYGPQEMPI
+399 
-413 DGDSYMPYAITQF
+413 
-426 AQGRTA
+426 
-432 AGETFLPEVGRGT
+432 
-445 NGSYFYNL
+445 
-453 AQFNRLYS
+453 
-461 AFTSFQLSEDNDSD
+461 
-475 TEYGINVEGDN
+475 
-486 ISVIPG
+486 
-492 TMEWHAEC
+492 
-500 TINSAEYTDTEMK
+500 
-513 IHYTYLKRDP
+513 
-523 EDGESTINKVA
+523 
-534 TLKPA
+534 
-539 ENNLYRITKIEED
+539 
-552 TGAADN
+552 
-558 LETEAVQETTAAEGE
+558 AEGE

-660 VNGTWGDNCSIFRAP
+660 VSGTWGDNCSIFRAP

>member
-259 NRNYKG
+259 NRNDKG

-299 LIIGGGGAAGVTYLH
+299 LIIGGGGAAGVMYLH

-320 PVTQYEPEGNE
+320 PVTQYEPEENE

-344 ADITETPQ
+344 ADITEIPQ
-352 AETNQEEE
+352 SETQQEEE
-360 TQAEATPTPEPS
+360 TQAEAIPTSEPS
-372 PTPESAE
+372 PTPELSP
-379 KILADD
+379 
-385 EYSSKIAG
+385 
-393 NLTKEE
+393 T
-399 MEFVLAYGPQEMPI
+399 QEP
-413 DGDSYMPYAITQF
+413 SPT
-426 AQGRTA
+426 
-432 AGETFLPEVGRGT
+432 PEPT
-445 NGSYFYNL
+445 
-453 AQFNRLYS
+453 
-461 AFTSFQLSEDNDSD
+461 
-475 TEYGINVEGDN
+475 
-486 ISVIPG
+486 
-492 TMEWHAEC
+492 
-500 TINSAEYTDTEMK
+500 
-513 IHYTYLKRDP
+513 
-523 EDGESTINKVA
+523 
-534 TLKPA
+534 
-539 ENNLYRITKIEED
+539 
-552 TGAADN
+552 
-558 LETEAVQETTAAEGE
+558 EGE

-660 VNGTWGDNCSIFRAP
+660 VSGTWGDNCSIFRAP

>member
-299 LIIGGGGAAGVTYLH
+299 LIIGGGGAAGVIYLH

-320 PVTQYEPEGNE
+320 PVTQYEPEENE

-360 TQAEATPTPEPS
+360 TQAEATPTPSSTPEPSQTPEPS
-372 PTPESAE
+372 PMPES
-379 KILADD
+379 
-385 EYSSKIAG
+385 
-393 NLTKEE
+393 
-399 MEFVLAYGPQEMPI
+399 
-413 DGDSYMPYAITQF
+413 
-426 AQGRTA
+426 
-432 AGETFLPEVGRGT
+432 
-445 NGSYFYNL
+445 
-453 AQFNRLYS
+453 
-461 AFTSFQLSEDNDSD
+461 
-475 TEYGINVEGDN
+475 
-486 ISVIPG
+486 
-492 TMEWHAEC
+492 
-500 TINSAEYTDTEMK
+500 
-513 IHYTYLKRDP
+513 
-523 EDGESTINKVA
+523 
-534 TLKPA
+534 
-539 ENNLYRITKIEED
+539 
-552 TGAADN
+552 
-558 LETEAVQETTAAEGE
+558 AEGE

-660 VNGTWGDNCSIFRAP
+660 VSGTWGDNCSIFRAP

>member
-15 ADAFSALYESTQNNM
+15 ANAFSALYESTQNNM

-93 ELEKENEDGD
+93 DLEKENEDGD

-196 SIAPLPLLL
+196 NIAPLPLLL

-259 NRNYKG
+259 NRNDKG

-299 LIIGGGGAAGVTYLH
+299 LIIGGGGVAGVIYLH

-344 ADITETPQ
+344 ADITEIPQ
-352 AETNQEEE
+352 SETQQEEE
-360 TQAEATPTPEPS
+360 TQAEAIPTSEPS
-372 PTPESAE
+372 PTPELSP
-379 KILADD
+379 
-385 EYSSKIAG
+385 
-393 NLTKEE
+393 T
-399 MEFVLAYGPQEMPI
+399 QEP
-413 DGDSYMPYAITQF
+413 SPT
-426 AQGRTA
+426 
-432 AGETFLPEVGRGT
+432 PEPT
-445 NGSYFYNL
+445 
-453 AQFNRLYS
+453 
-461 AFTSFQLSEDNDSD
+461 
-475 TEYGINVEGDN
+475 
-486 ISVIPG
+486 
-492 TMEWHAEC
+492 
-500 TINSAEYTDTEMK
+500 
-513 IHYTYLKRDP
+513 
-523 EDGESTINKVA
+523 
-534 TLKPA
+534 
-539 ENNLYRITKIEED
+539 
-552 TGAADN
+552 
-558 LETEAVQETTAAEGE
+558 EGE

-660 VNGTWGDNCSIFRAP
+660 VSGTWGDNCSIFRAP